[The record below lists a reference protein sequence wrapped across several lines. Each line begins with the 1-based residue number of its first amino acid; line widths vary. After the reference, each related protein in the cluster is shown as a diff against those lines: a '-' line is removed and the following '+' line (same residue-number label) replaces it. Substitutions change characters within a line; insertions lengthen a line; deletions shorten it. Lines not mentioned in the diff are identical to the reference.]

1 MFISV
6 TRFVCSHSSLL
17 SLLAKTQTKQIRMLT
32 SALEEQCNYNPNNM
46 AFLYT
51 ECPQIE
57 QVQPTVEEAWICTPR
72 SKRFRLS
79 KRKCR
84 KQRVRDH
91 PSWEGRP
98 AWLIRHE
105 LCVARQ
111 RDSLA
116 STIDES
122 KSMLPLGRGGQKV
135 TQVFSKGKGKAK
147 VSLAAVG
154 IWRRKRVFLVKKL
167 YGRVVFGT
175 KKLGGK

>member
-1 MFISV
+1 LH
-6 TRFVCSHSSLL
+6 CSSRADVSMRICLVWVF
-17 SLLAKTQTKQIRMLT
+17 AKSER
-32 SALEEQCNYNPNNM
+32 SEEWEH
-46 AFLYT
+46 L
-51 ECPQIE
+51 
-57 QVQPTVEEAWICTPR
+57 
-72 SKRFRLS
+72 
-79 KRKCR
+79 
-84 KQRVRDH
+84 
-91 PSWEGRP
+91 SWEGRP

-167 YGRVVFGT
+167 YRRVVFGT
-175 KKLGGK
+175 KKLSGK